1 MKKIILLLFITQSF
15 FAQKLSKEELIS
27 KISAGT
33 CECITKKEITKE
45 NLELTL
51 GLCMLEDFG
60 KYEKDIE
67 KYYGK
72 NVISDEAKMESLGRD
87 VGMKM
92 ATECPSFLKL
102 IMNNMDED
110 SYSEDE
116 VVEEVVEEPSV
127 TGKFFQVKSDQFITF
142 SIKEDSG
149 KTEEFILLNNF
160 DNSFLLTENIL
171 KPNDKVDVYFYEL
184 EMFDAKIKKF
194 VTYKIV
200 SDIIKK

>member
-1 MKKIILLLFITQSF
+1 MKKIIVLLLITQSV
-15 FAQKLSKEELIS
+15 FAQKLSKEQLIT
-27 KISAGT
+27 KISEGT

-51 GLCMLEDFG
+51 GLCMLEDFN

-72 NVISDEAKMESLGRD
+72 NVISDDSKMEALGRD
-87 VGMKM
+87 VGVQM
-92 ATECPSFLKL
+92 ATKCPSFLKL
-102 IMNNMDED
+102 IMDSVGDDDGDDE
-110 SYSEDE
+110 EIDE
-116 VVEEVVEEPSV
+116 VEEIEPSV
-127 TGKFFQVKSDQFITF
+127 IGKYFQAKSEQFVTF

-149 KTEEFILLNNF
+149 KTVEFILLNNF

-171 KPNDKVDVYFYEL
+171 KSNDEIEVFYYEL

>member
-1 MKKIILLLFITQSF
+1 MKKIILLLLITQSV
-15 FAQKLSKEELIS
+15 FAQKLSKEQLIT
-27 KISAGT
+27 KISEGT

-51 GLCMLEDFG
+51 GLCMLEDFN

-72 NVISDEAKMESLGRD
+72 NVISDDSKMEALGRD
-87 VGMKM
+87 VGVQM
-92 ATECPSFLKL
+92 ATKCPSFLKL
-102 IMNNMDED
+102 IMDSVGDDDGDDE
-110 SYSEDE
+110 EIE
-116 VVEEVVEEPSV
+116 AVEEIEPSV
-127 TGKFFQVKSDQFITF
+127 VGKYFQAKSEQFVTF
-142 SIKEDSG
+142 SIKEASG
-149 KTEEFILLNNF
+149 KTVEFILLNNF

-171 KPNDKVDVYFYEL
+171 KSNDEIEVFYYEL

>member
-1 MKKIILLLFITQSF
+1 MKKIIVLLFITQSL
-15 FAQKLSKEELIS
+15 FAQKLTKEQLIS
-27 KISAGT
+27 KISNGT

-51 GLCMLEDFG
+51 GLCMLEDFN

-72 NVISDEAKMESLGRD
+72 NVIGDNTKMEALGRD

-92 ATECPSFLKL
+92 ATECPAFLKL
-102 IMNNMDED
+102 VMDNID
-110 SYSEDE
+110 DE
-116 VVEEVVEEPSV
+116 EADEEIIEEEPLI
-127 TGKFFQVKSDQFITF
+127 TGNFFQVKSEQFITF
-142 SIKEDSG
+142 SIKETSG
-149 KTEEFILLNNF
+149 KTVEFILLNNF

-171 KPNDKVDVYFYEL
+171 KSNDVVDVYYYEL

>member
-1 MKKIILLLFITQSF
+1 MKKIIVLLFITQSL
-15 FAQKLSKEELIS
+15 FAQKLSKEQLVT
-27 KISAGT
+27 KISEGT

-51 GLCMLEDFG
+51 GLCMLEDFN

-72 NVISDEAKMESLGRD
+72 NVITDDSKMEALGRD
-87 VGMKM
+87 VGIQM
-92 ATECPSFLKL
+92 ATKCPSFLKL
-102 IMNNMDED
+102 IMDNIDED
-110 SYSEDE
+110 ENGDE
-116 VVEEVVEEPSV
+116 EIEEVEPSV
-127 TGKFFQVKSDQFITF
+127 SGKYFQAKSEQFVTF
-142 SIKEDSG
+142 SVKETSG
-149 KTEEFILLNNF
+149 KTVEFILLNNF

-171 KPNDKVDVYFYEL
+171 KSNDEIEVFYYEL

-194 VTYKIV
+194 VTFKIV

>member
-1 MKKIILLLFITQSF
+1 MKKIIVLLFITQSL
-15 FAQKLSKEELIS
+15 FAQKLTKEQLIS
-27 KISAGT
+27 KISNGT

-51 GLCMLEDFG
+51 GLCMLEDFN

-72 NVISDEAKMESLGRD
+72 NVIGDNTKMEALGRD

-92 ATECPSFLKL
+92 ATECPAFLKL
-102 IMNNMDED
+102 VMDNID
-110 SYSEDE
+110 DE
-116 VVEEVVEEPSV
+116 EADEEIIEEEPLI
-127 TGKFFQVKSDQFITF
+127 TGKFFQVKSEQFITF
-142 SIKEDSG
+142 SIKETSG
-149 KTEEFILLNNF
+149 KTVEFILLNNF

-171 KPNDKVDVYFYEL
+171 KSNDVVDVYYYEL

>member
-1 MKKIILLLFITQSF
+1 MKKIILLLLITQSV
-15 FAQKLSKEELIS
+15 FAQKLSKEQLIT
-27 KISAGT
+27 KISEGT

-51 GLCMLEDFG
+51 GLCMLEDFN

-72 NVISDEAKMESLGRD
+72 NVISDDSKMEALGRD
-87 VGMKM
+87 VGVQM
-92 ATECPSFLKL
+92 ATKCPSFLKL
-102 IMNNMDED
+102 IMDSVGDDDGDDEEID
-110 SYSEDE
+110 A
-116 VVEEVVEEPSV
+116 VEEIEPSV
-127 TGKFFQVKSDQFITF
+127 IGKYFQAKSEQFVTF
-142 SIKEDSG
+142 SIKEASG
-149 KTEEFILLNNF
+149 KTVEFILLNNF

-171 KPNDKVDVYFYEL
+171 KSNDEIEVFYYEL